1 MSCNQFPALFA
12 NQNVLEFRSSV
23 NGDDDYKFNFE
34 YELDKP
40 YHIEICQSEEAGN
53 VTFNILIDGQIVHS
67 TINTDPGAILI
78 FIVSSKLETRP
89 RRPHPGESL
98 PREGPAPGRPAPEG
112 QLFLIYYF

>member
-67 TINTDPGAILI
+67 TINTDPGAILL
-78 FIVSSKLETRP
+78 FIISSKLCKKKNR
-89 RRPHPGESL
+89 
-98 PREGPAPGRPAPEG
+98 GPPCK
-112 QLFLIYYF
+112 LFLIQGQL

>member
-23 NGDDDYKFNFE
+23 SGDDDYKFNFG

-40 YHIEICQSEEAGN
+40 YHIEICQSKEAGN

-67 TINTDPGAILI
+67 TINTDPGAILLFIII
-78 FIVSSKLETRP
+78 FPNCLRP
-89 RRPHPGESL
+89 CRLRHADTL
-98 PREGPAPGRPAPEG
+98 GP
-112 QLFLIYYF
+112 